1 MTEEKK
7 PTSILGR
14 ILAWGFL
21 ITLLALVGAQ
31 LRSSLQGVLT
41 RGEQAPEFTL
51 TTFDGQT
58 LTSADLEGKVVV
70 LNIWASWCLPCV
82 EEAAHLEQAW
92 QYYQDRGD
100 VLFLGVA
107 YVDTEKESLA
117 FIAEHGVT
125 YPNGP
130 DLGTLIYTSFRARGV
145 PETFVINKLGEIA
158 SVKIGP
164 YQSVQEIITVVD
176 RLLELE

>member
-1 MTEEKK
+1 MTEDKK

-14 ILAWGFL
+14 ILAWGLL
-21 ITLLALVGAQ
+21 ITLLALVGVQ

-41 RGEQAPEFTL
+41 RGEQAPDFTL

-58 LTSADLEGKVVV
+58 ITSADLEGKVVL
-70 LNIWASWCLPCV
+70 LNIWASWCLPCE

-92 QYYQDRGD
+92 QYYQSRED

-117 FIAEHGVT
+117 FIEKHGVT

-164 YQSVQEIITVVD
+164 FQSAQEIITLVD
-176 RLLELE
+176 RLLELD

>member
-7 PTSILGR
+7 PTSFVGR
-14 ILAWGFL
+14 LLAWGLL

-31 LRSSLQGVLT
+31 LQSSLQGVLT
-41 RGEQAPEFTL
+41 RGEQAPDFTL

-58 LTSADLEGKVVV
+58 ITSADIEGKVVV
-70 LNIWASWCLPCV
+70 LNIWASWCLPCKD
-82 EEAAHLEQAW
+82 EAAHLEQAW
-92 QYYQDRGD
+92 QHYEDRGD
-100 VLFLGVA
+100 VIFLGVA

-117 FIAEHGVT
+117 FIEEHNVT

-130 DLGTLIYTSFRARGV
+130 DLGTTIYTSFRARGV

-164 YQSVQEIITVVD
+164 YQSVEEIITVVD
-176 RLLELE
+176 RLLELD